1 MQGTTLSVV
10 KALSEI
16 GRRTG
21 RKWGVVGYE
30 AMPEAAANAAK
41 LWGPFPNVVVVNELM
56 LAEDDLEDW
65 ILPHI
70 EGPFQDSYPGR
81 GFYKNFYEA
90 TSSQIESGSLGGW
103 FKTSLCRPHI
113 VLIDSTRFAQLGIL
127 ATVFHRTNAG
137 VDNRTVFVIENDFW
151 EDPSLR
157 GSQKRDTLM
166 FLREKLK
173 MQVLSSRKVP
183 GERWPWFV
191 MRASFPGGGSPVII
205 NGTLAAERKSRRQAA
220 KLAAGSSATA
230 ATANVWG
237 NSHRTA
243 REKKTKHGR

>member
-1 MQGTTLSVV
+1 VV
-10 KALSEI
+10 KALTEV
-16 GRRTG
+16 GRKTG

-30 AMPEAAANAAK
+30 AMPEAAADAAK

-103 FKTSLCRPHI
+103 FKTAICRPHI

-127 ATVFHRTNAG
+127 ATIFHRTNVG

-151 EDPSLR
+151 EDPVKAK
-157 GSQKRDTLM
+157 KRDTMML
-166 FLREKLK
+166 LREKLK
-173 MQVLSSRKVP
+173 MQVMVSRTVP

-191 MRASFPGGGSPVII
+191 MRGSFPGGGAPVMI
-205 NGTLAAERKSRRQAA
+205 NGTRAAERKRRRQAA
-220 KLAAGSSATA
+220 KRAGGSSGTA
-230 ATANVWG
+230 ATVNVWG
-237 NSHRTA
+237 DSHKTA
-243 REKKTKHGR
+243 REKLPQGR